1 MYSVIVPVYKNAE
14 YVPLLIEEFSK
25 INNVVQEEYGI
36 CIEFV
41 FVVDHSP
48 DLSHALL
55 AHALPNAPF
64 RSQLLLHAR
73 NFGSFAAI
81 RTGLKAAKGDYFG
94 VVAADLQ
101 EPPEIL
107 LSFLKVLTTDECDI
121 AVGVREERKDPIA
134 SRVAA
139 TLFWRLYRYVV
150 MKEIPKGGV
159 DIFACNRRVRDEL
172 LRLEESHSSLVGLI
186 FWLGFRRAQIGYTRR
201 PRIHGRSAW
210 TFGKKIT
217 YLLDSIFAFTDLPV
231 RILTFLGALG
241 TGFALLFATMI
252 LIVRLVGGIPVPGYA
267 ATIVAIM
274 FFGALNT
281 FGLGLVGSYAWRGY
295 ENTKRRPLAVVQS
308 IEAFEG
314 SRPTP
319 ALRAENLSIMGKKND

>member
-1 MYSVIVPVYKNAE
+1 MYSVVIPVYKNAE
-14 YVPLLIEEFSK
+14 FVPQLIAEFTK
-25 INNVVQEEYGI
+25 INDAAQERYGI
-36 CIEFV
+36 PVEFV
-41 FVVDHSP
+41 FVDDYSP
-48 DLSHALL
+48 DASHELL
-55 AHALPNAPF
+55 ARALPNAPF
-64 RSQLLLHAR
+64 RSQLVLHAR

-81 RTGLKAAKGDYFG
+81 RTGLKAATGDYFG

-107 LSFLKVLTTDECDI
+107 LSFLQVLATDECDI
-121 AVGVREERKDPIA
+121 AVGVREERNDPAA
-134 SRVAA
+134 SRAAA
-139 TLFWRLYRYVV
+139 TLFWRLYRRVV
-150 MKEIPKGGV
+150 MKEIPEGGV

-172 LRLEESHSSLVGLI
+172 LKLEESHSSLVGLI

-201 PRIHGRSAW
+201 PRMHGKSAW
-210 TFGKKIT
+210 TFSKKLT

-241 TGFALLFATMI
+241 TGFALIFAMVI
-252 LIVRLVGGIPVPGYA
+252 LVLRLIGGIPVPGYA

-295 ENTKRRPLAVVQS
+295 ENSKRRPLSVVQS
-308 IEAFEG
+308 IKTFAG
-314 SRPTP
+314 LTP
-319 ALRAENLSIMGKKND
+319 ADPLGTKVPSMMARGK